1 MCDEFKNMEYRNL
14 PSEASKIF
22 HDLSSQSSTV
32 NIFQVINVNL
42 LKKLSKSLNSNHDLL
57 SEKCLLSLKNQCI
70 KKFPILYE
78 RLKVSST
85 MMLANGKI
93 PVGVKRLYGEIIE
106 FCLRFYENLEVRDQ
120 DEEYSKVDKTDIEA
134 EFFPH
139 FPILFKRPQYVA
151 DQKTSNKDKDA
162 WEALCSKLFPVHTQL
177 TPGLFVMSCC
187 CPQKKIYGFKKM
199 IQGESP
205 RIIFDLVTTR
215 FDDWYNPNIIYDAS
229 CRVKEMGL
237 NREPER
243 FMNILITSDPL
254 HIGNHTT
261 CSDAFKSKYYP
272 DLKPLNKEACE
283 QFNSLLRNIQTSLT
297 YMSFEHYMSAM
308 KIFVAFHNLQ

>member
-1 MCDEFKNMEYRNL
+1 
-14 PSEASKIF
+14 
-22 HDLSSQSSTV
+22 
-32 NIFQVINVNL
+32 
-42 LKKLSKSLNSNHDLL
+42 
-57 SEKCLLSLKNQCI
+57 
-70 KKFPILYE
+70 
-78 RLKVSST
+78 
-85 MMLANGKI
+85 
-93 PVGVKRLYGEIIE
+93 
-106 FCLRFYENLEVRDQ
+106 
-120 DEEYSKVDKTDIEA
+120 
-134 EFFPH
+134 
-139 FPILFKRPQYVA
+139 
-151 DQKTSNKDKDA
+151 
-162 WEALCSKLFPVHTQL
+162 
-177 TPGLFVMSCC
+177 MSCC